1 MANTDDNKLIL
12 RRLNTDVHSPC
23 YLLHIRDVN
32 LLLDCCMDLSNLSY
46 FLPKHQLMSPG
57 CSDLPNMWS
66 GHEEGGMFTKID
78 DMNYIS
84 TDFKFCMLKL
94 SEMSSIFWETIDVI
108 LVSNT
113 RSILGLP
120 FLFENTNFRGKVF
133 ATEPVVKFGKILI
146 DDLLC
151 ELDQLFE
158 SEVNSGYSDAK
169 VNKPSNPIDYLL
181 NSGEFNWTKFY
192 TRESVVK
199 ALDKINLV
207 AYHEPVDLFGLLTI
221 KGLSAGYGIGSC
233 NWIITSS
240 TEKVAYISHTS
251 LLYSHVLPFDDSTF
265 EDTDVLIIGTVNMY
279 ASDQLEKTVE
289 EFCHIVVQTLA
300 HGGNVLVPSNP
311 SGIIFDLLETA
322 IQAKDNFNGTILPLF
337 MHNRPSSG
345 NNVDHIENTT
355 NSTGS
360 SSTAAT
366 TTSVGTVNSHSLQ
379 RIPSDSTTSTEI
391 DLTCNRSSSIT
402 TTTATI
408 AQTTVSSSSSS
419 GLVARSPI
427 FFISNQV
434 HVSLAYSNA
443 YGEWLNSVKES
454 VLYNADAPFL
464 FQSLLQC
471 GKLVAL
477 KSLYDCSCSRK
488 LLSDSSTVSRY
499 SSHILTSPLL
509 LGTGNSTSS
518 SGGYFETTSGTN
530 ASNPI
535 STSSDNLDSA
545 LLALNSSS
553 TRNTSSNNPN
563 ISGGIWPNSPCLIFA
578 SHPSLRLGPSVH
590 LTRVLA
596 YGGLR
601 SGGSSGRTSSPSHN
615 SIILIESG
623 DYVPSF
629 EWNSKC
635 LCSPEVH
642 LRRIISPFLQPDK
655 IPTNHVSFSHLS
667 TPSLSLSDTATVYWL
682 PMEARIGAQQ
692 INQLVKR
699 CGEPRLAL
707 ILPQEVYDRPFDW
720 SNITT
725 KPEQFITKIYGIPY
739 GQQICI
745 NLPDTRLEQVRL
757 STKLIQNIKPICIK
771 LQYDQLIGSN
781 NPLDKNNSNNINNK
795 ENDTEKKTDIK
806 SLQIDANQS
815 NNKYDKIKR
824 KLSTTGNNGTLN
836 IADDNK
842 EEREQK
848 VSQSDDSEINEKKR
862 KCIALVNGMLTTRD
876 GKHWLI
882 GKHEKLEPDIIRPVE
897 DAIIRPMTP
906 PTTTSTSVPATTTT
920 ATTSSLNN
928 ASDQSKDSTL
938 KSNMLDSEKRIL
950 VSCCDESSRINPHE
964 LIRKL
969 TERGV
974 TGAYLADSCTARQVY
989 SRFSVYNTNKQ
1000 SGPIQNEDVILFP
1013 NPNTLIC
1020 LHDHG
1025 SHIICMD
1032 ESTRT
1037 AIRDTILL
1045 FVQQLDIYSVV

>member
-1 MANTDDNKLIL
+1 MANTDDNKLML

-23 YLLHIRDVN
+23 YLLRIRDVN

-46 FLPKHQLMSPG
+46 FLPKYQLMSPG
-57 CSDLPNMWS
+57 CSDLPAMWS
-66 GHEEGGMFTKID
+66 GNGEGGMFTKIG

-151 ELDQLFE
+151 ELDQLSE
-158 SEVNSGYSDAK
+158 SEVNSDLSK
-169 VNKPSNPIDYLL
+169 VKVDKLNNPIGYLL
-181 NSGEFNWTKFY
+181 NSDEFNWTKFY
-192 TRESVVK
+192 TRESVIK
-199 ALDKINLV
+199 ALDNIHLV

-279 ASDQLEKTVE
+279 ASDELEKTVE

-345 NNVDHIENTT
+345 NSADHTNTT
-355 NSTGS
+355 VS
-360 SSTAAT
+360 SSTTT
-366 TTSVGTVNSHSLQ
+366 TTSVGTMNSHSLQ
-379 RIPSDSTTSTEI
+379 RISSDSTTSIEI
-391 DLTCNRSSSIT
+391 DLTCNRSSSIPIT
-402 TTTATI
+402 TTTTI

-454 VLYNADAPFL
+454 VLYNADAPFI

-477 KSLYDCSCSRK
+477 KSLYDCSSSRK
-488 LLSDSSTVSRY
+488 LLSDSSTVNRY

-518 SGGYFETTSGTN
+518 SGGYFEATSGTN

-545 LLALNSSS
+545 IFVLNSSS
-553 TRNTSSNNPN
+553 TPNTSNNNPN

-635 LCSPEVH
+635 LCNPEVH
-642 LRRIISPFLQPDK
+642 LRRIISPFLQSDK
-655 IPTNHVSFSHLS
+655 IPTNHISFSQS
-667 TPSLSLSDTATVYWL
+667 NTPSLSLSDTATVYWL

-692 INQLVKR
+692 IDQLVKR

-707 ILPQEVYDRPFDW
+707 ILPQEVYDKPFDW
-720 SNITT
+720 SSITT
-725 KPEQFITKIYGIPY
+725 KPEQFLTKLYGISY
-739 GQQICI
+739 HQQLCI
-745 NLPDTRLEQVRL
+745 QLPETRLEQIHL
-757 STKLIQNIKPICIK
+757 STKLIRHIKPIYIK
-771 LQYDQLIGSN
+771 LKQSN
-781 NPLDKNNSNNINNK
+781 DGIELTDPSKEKNNK
-795 ENDTEKKTDIK
+795 ENNNEKKKELK
-806 SLQIDANQS
+806 SLQTNQLND
-815 NNKYDKIKR
+815 NNNEVI
-824 KLSTTGNNGTLN
+824 
-836 IADDNK
+836 
-842 EEREQK
+842 
-848 VSQSDDSEINEKKR
+848 EKKR
-862 KCIALVNGMLTTRD
+862 KCIALVNGMLATRD

-882 GKHEKLEPDIIRPVE
+882 GKHEKLEPDIIQPVE
-897 DAIIRPMTP
+897 DAIMRPMTP
-906 PTTTSTSVPATTTT
+906 PTTTNTSTLATTT
-920 ATTSSLNN
+920 ASSLNN
-928 ASDQSKDSTL
+928 ASDQSKDSIL
-938 KSNMLDSEKRIL
+938 KSNMLGSENRIL

-974 TGAYLADSCTARQVY
+974 TGAYLADPSTARQVY

-1000 SGPIQNEDVILFP
+1000 SGSIQNEDVILFP

-1045 FVQQLDIYSVV
+1045 FVHHLDINSVV

>member
-66 GHEEGGMFTKID
+66 GHDEGGMVSSLLC
-78 DMNYIS
+78 N
-84 TDFKFCMLKL
+84 
-94 SEMSSIFWETIDVI
+94 MSSIFWETIDVI

-151 ELDQLFE
+151 ELDQLCE
-158 SEVNSGYSDAK
+158 SEVNSGLSDAK
-169 VNKPSNPIDYLL
+169 VNKLSNPIDYLL
-181 NSGEFNWTKFY
+181 NCGEFNWTKFY
-192 TRESVVK
+192 TRESVIK
-199 ALDKINLV
+199 ALDKIHLV

-240 TEKVAYISHTS
+240 TEK
-251 LLYSHVLPFDDSTF
+251 PFDDSTF

-322 IQAKDNFNGTILPLF
+322 IQAKDNFNGTILPVF
-337 MHNRPSSG
+337 MHNRPSSV

-355 NSTGS
+355 NTTGS
-360 SSTAAT
+360 SSTST
-366 TTSVGTVNSHSLQ
+366 TTSVGTMNSHSLQ
-379 RIPSDSTTSTEI
+379 RIPSDSTTSIEI
-391 DLTCNRSSSIT
+391 DLTCNRSSSVPTT

-518 SGGYFETTSGTN
+518 SGGYFEATSGTN
-530 ASNPI
+530 PSNPT

-545 LLALNSSS
+545 LLVLNSSS

-655 IPTNHVSFSHLS
+655 IPNNHISFSQLS

-720 SNITT
+720 SNITS
-725 KPEQFITKIYGIPY
+725 KPEQFITKIHGIPY

-771 LQYDQLIGSN
+771 LQYDQLIGST
-781 NPLDKNNSNNINNK
+781 NPLDKNISNNNNNK
-795 ENDTEKKTDIK
+795 ENDTVKKTDIK

-815 NNKYDKIKR
+815 NNKYDTIKR
-824 KLSTTGNNGTLN
+824 KLSTTGNTGTLN

-842 EEREQK
+842 DEREQK
-848 VSQSDDSEINEKKR
+848 VLQSDVSEISEKKR

-897 DAIIRPMTP
+897 DVIIRPMTP
-906 PTTTSTSVPATTTT
+906 PTTTSTSVPATT
-920 ATTSSLNN
+920 TTSSLNN

-938 KSNMLDSEKRIL
+938 KSNMLDSEKRML
-950 VSCCDESSRINPHE
+950 VRCCDESSRINPHE

-974 TGAYLADSCTARQVY
+974 TGAYLADSCTAREVY
-989 SRFSVYNTNKQ
+989 SRFSVYSTIKQ
-1000 SGPIQNEDVILFP
+1000 SGPIQNQDVILFP